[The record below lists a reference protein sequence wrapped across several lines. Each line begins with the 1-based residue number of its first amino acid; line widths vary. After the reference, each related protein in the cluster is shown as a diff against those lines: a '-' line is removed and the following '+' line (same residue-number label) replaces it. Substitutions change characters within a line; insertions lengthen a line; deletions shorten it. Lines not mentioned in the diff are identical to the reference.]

1 MTIRNRL
8 TFLFTAIVSA
18 LLLLFGIVL
27 YIVAGAHRESEYQ
40 ERLRAEALTS
50 AELLFGRQAI
60 SPQLFKLLDK
70 NHMTVL
76 NDEEIIIY
84 NYRNQIVYESGTDYL
99 SVPKEQLDRIRLD
112 GDVYWRV
119 GNREIVGVLFANRY
133 DRLVV
138 LASAVDKYGFSKQ
151 WNLAVMLIS
160 GWFLSTLIVFGAGR
174 FFAGRAL
181 QPIRRVIAGI
191 DTITASQLSTR
202 LTEGSD
208 ADEIAQLAGRFN
220 QMLDRLEDAFR
231 LQRTFVSNASHELRT
246 PLTVITGQLEVALL
260 AGDSEVEL
268 RTMIQSVLDDV
279 RDLNRLTN
287 GLLSL
292 ANISVDESSVV
303 LGPVA
308 LDELVWQT
316 RSDLLRLRGEGVIA
330 VEFGP
335 NASANWQVTGS
346 EPLLRTALFNLMENG
361 LKFSPD
367 HRVSVR
373 LTSDN
378 DGFLML
384 TVHNYGPAISAAELP
399 DIFKPFRR
407 GSNGQHVAGHG
418 IGLSLTQ
425 RIVQLHRGRLSVQ
438 SDIATGTTFTLTLP
452 LS

>member
-8 TFLFTAIVSA
+8 TFLFTAIVSG
-18 LLLLFGIVL
+18 LLLLFCIVL
-27 YIVAGAHRESEYQ
+27 YVVAEQYRKYEYRQ
-40 ERLRAEALTS
+40 RLHAEASTS

-60 SPQLFKLLDK
+60 SPQLYKLLDK

-84 NYRNQIVYESGTDYL
+84 NYQNQIVYESGTDYL
-99 SVPKEQLDRIRLD
+99 SITKEQLDQIRLE
-112 GDVYWRV
+112 GESYWRI
-119 GNREIVGVLFANRY
+119 GDREIVGVPFANKY

-151 WNLAVMLIS
+151 KNLAILLTG
-160 GWFLSTLIVFGAGR
+160 GWLLATFIVLVAGR

-181 QPIRRVIAGI
+181 LPIRQFIAGM

-202 LTEGSD
+202 LSEGPD
-208 ADEIAQLAGRFN
+208 ADEMAQLAQRFN

-231 LQRTFVSNASHELRT
+231 LQRMFVSNASHELRT
-246 PLTVITGQLEVALL
+246 PLTAITGQLEVALL
-260 AGDSEVEL
+260 ADDNETAL
-268 RTMIQSVLDDV
+268 REMIRSVLDDV

-292 ANISVDESSVV
+292 AKVSMDESAVTMA
-303 LGPVA
+303 PVA

-316 RSDLLRLRGEGVIA
+316 RTDLLRLWPDITITVDL
-330 VEFGP
+330 GP
-335 NASANWQVTGS
+335 NASGNWQITGS
-346 EPLLRTALFNLMENG
+346 EQLLRTALFNLLENG
-361 LKFSPD
+361 VKFSPD
-367 HRVSVR
+367 HCVAVHLSVEDSSFVLR
-373 LTSDN
+373 FYNNGSAI
-378 DGFLML
+378 
-384 TVHNYGPAISAAELP
+384 PADELP

-407 GSNGQHVAGHG
+407 GSNGQHITGHG

-438 SDIATGTTFTLTLP
+438 SDEQAGTTFTLAIP
-452 LS
+452 QF